1 MPVMLL
7 PRQLTVV
14 DGRRLE
20 SRERSENK
28 TKWISLNLRKGGE
41 GHGGCKVAMR
51 WRDKEGMKGEL
62 KQEVSVG

>member
-1 MPVMLL
+1 MFALIKKKRERQRERNSPVKSGNATEIKEEALMPVMLP

-28 TKWISLNLRKGGE
+28 TKWISSNL
-41 GHGGCKVAMR
+41 
-51 WRDKEGMKGEL
+51 
-62 KQEVSVG
+62 